1 MNSQCVN
8 SKVDFRDNDIS
19 SDKEAHFIPTKG
31 SIYKEDLNILCVYV
45 PNRSFLNPLSIIW

>member
-1 MNSQCVN
+1 MTSQCVN
-8 SKVDFRDNDIS
+8 SKADFRENDIS

-45 PNRSFLNPLSIIW
+45 PNRSFLNPLSII